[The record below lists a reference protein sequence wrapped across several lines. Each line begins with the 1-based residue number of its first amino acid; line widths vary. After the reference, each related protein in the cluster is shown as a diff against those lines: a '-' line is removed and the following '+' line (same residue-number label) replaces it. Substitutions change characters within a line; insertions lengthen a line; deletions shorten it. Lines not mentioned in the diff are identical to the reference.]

1 MIDVNLWSILVTP
14 FAEYAFMRTALVACM
29 ALAVASGPLGTLL
42 LLRRMGLVG
51 NVLSHAVM
59 PGAAIGFALAGSALA
74 VLSIGGLLTGIAV
87 VLLMMLGTR
96 FGEQREDASLAAFYF
111 ASIGVGVLVVA
122 LRGTN
127 VDLMHV
133 LLGTVLAID
142 ISALVLI
149 VAIASVVVAVL
160 AFIFR
165 PIAIQ
170 SFDPAFLRTMG
181 GGDSAYRAIFLV
193 LVVLDLVA
201 GFQALGTLLAGVPL
215 LLPAAAA
222 RCWARRIGPL
232 VGLSIGFGVAAGYA
246 GLLASYHLNVP
257 SGPAIA
263 CAAAIIYAASTLVPA
278 SRILMAALKSTRPI
292 LKGGE

>member
-1 MIDVNLWSILVTP
+1 MSLWSILVTP
-14 FAEYAFMRTALVACM
+14 FAEYGFMRSALVACM

-87 VLLMMLGTR
+87 VLLMMLGTW

-111 ASIGVGVLVVA
+111 ASIGVGILVVS

-142 ISALVLI
+142 VPALVLI
-149 VAIASVVVAVL
+149 VVIGSVIVALL
-160 AFIFR
+160 ALVFR
-165 PIAIQ
+165 PLALQ

-181 GGDSAYRAIFLV
+181 GSDSAYRGIFLV

-201 GFQALGTLLAGVPL
+201 GFQAFGTLLAGVPL

-222 RCWARRIGPL
+222 RCCAQRIGPL
-232 VGLSIGFGVAAGYA
+232 IGLSIGFGMAAGYA

-263 CAAAIIYAASTLVPA
+263 CAAAIIYAASALVPA
-278 SRILMAALKSTRPI
+278 SRVAMTAFKKTRPI
-292 LKGGE
+292 

>member
-1 MIDVNLWSILVTP
+1 MSLWSIFITP
-14 FAEYAFMRTALVACM
+14 FAEYAFMRTALVACI

-74 VLSIGGLLTGIAV
+74 VLSIGGLITGIAV
-87 VLLMMLGTR
+87 VLLMMVGTR
-96 FGEQREDASLAAFYF
+96 FGEQREDASLAAFYV
-111 ASIGVGVLVVA
+111 ASIGVGILVVS

-142 ISALVLI
+142 LPALVLI
-149 VAIASVVVAVL
+149 VAIASVVVASL
-160 AFIFR
+160 ALIFR
-165 PIAIQ
+165 PLAIQ
-170 SFDPAFLRTMG
+170 SFDPAFLRATG
-181 GGDSAYRAIFLV
+181 SGDSAFRATFLI
-193 LVVLDLVA
+193 LVVMDLVA

-215 LLPAAAA
+215 LLPPAAA
-222 RCWARRIGPL
+222 RWWARGIGPL
-232 VGLSIGFGVAAGYA
+232 IGLSIGFGVLAGYA

-263 CAAAIIYAASTLVPA
+263 CAAAFIYAASTLAPA
-278 SRILMAALKSTRPI
+278 SRSLMTALKPTRPI
-292 LKGGE
+292 

>member
-1 MIDVNLWSILVTP
+1 
-14 FAEYAFMRTALVACM
+14 MRSALVACM

-59 PGAAIGFALAGSALA
+59 PGAAVGFALAGSALA
-74 VLSIGGLLTGIAV
+74 VLSAGGLVTGIAV
-87 VLLMMLGTR
+87 VLFMILGTR
-96 FGEQREDASLAAFYF
+96 FGAQREDASLAAFYF
-111 ASIGVGVLVVA
+111 TSIGVGVLIVSM
-122 LRGTN
+122 RGTN
-127 VDLMHV
+127 LDLMHV

-142 ISALVLI
+142 VAALVLI
-149 VAIASVVVAVL
+149 VGIASVVLAVL
-160 AFIFR
+160 ALIFR
-165 PIAIQ
+165 PLAIQ

-181 GGDSAYRAIFLV
+181 ASDSAYRAMFLV

-201 GFQALGTLLAGVPL
+201 GFQAFGTLLAGVPL

-222 RCWARRIGPL
+222 RCWAQRIGPL
-232 VGLSIGFGVAAGYA
+232 VGLSIGFGVASGYA

-263 CAAAIIYAASTLVPA
+263 CAAAFIYAVSAFMPAIRMLATTLNA
-278 SRILMAALKSTRPI
+278 SRPT
-292 LKGGE
+292 

>member
-1 MIDVNLWSILVTP
+1 MSLWSTLVAP
-14 FAEYAFMRTALVACM
+14 FSEYAFMRSALVACM

-51 NVLSHAVM
+51 DVLSHAVM

-74 VLSIGGLLTGIAV
+74 VLSTGGLLTGIAV
-87 VLLMMLGTR
+87 VLLMILGTR
-96 FGEQREDASLAAFYF
+96 FGAQREDASLAAFYF
-111 ASIGVGVLVVA
+111 ASIGVGVLVVS

-127 VDLMHV
+127 LDLMHV

-142 ISALVLI
+142 VPALVLI

-160 AFIFR
+160 ALLFR
-165 PIAIQ
+165 PLAIQ

-181 GGDSAYRAIFLV
+181 GSDTLYRAVFLV

-201 GFQALGTLLAGVPL
+201 GFQAFGTLLAGVPL

-222 RCWARRIGPL
+222 RCWAQRVGPL
-232 VGLSIGFGVAAGYA
+232 VGLSIGFGMVAGYG
-246 GLLASYHLNVP
+246 GLLVSYHLNVP

-263 CAAAIIYAASTLVPA
+263 CAAALIYAVSALVPV
-278 SRILMAALKSTRPI
+278 SRMLVTALNAVRPT
-292 LKGGE
+292 

>member
-1 MIDVNLWSILVTP
+1 MSLWSTFVAP
-14 FAEYAFMRTALVACM
+14 FSEYAFMRSALVACM

-51 NVLSHAVM
+51 DVLSHAVM
-59 PGAAIGFALAGSALA
+59 PGAAVGFALAGSALA

-87 VLLMMLGTR
+87 VLLMILGTR
-96 FGEQREDASLAAFYF
+96 FGAQREDASLAAFYF
-111 ASIGVGVLVVA
+111 ASIGVGVLIVS

-127 VDLMHV
+127 LDLMHV

-142 ISALVLI
+142 VPALFLI
-149 VAIASVVVAVL
+149 VTIASVVVAVL
-160 AFIFR
+160 ALIFR
-165 PIAIQ
+165 PLAIQ

-181 GGDSAYRAIFLV
+181 GSDSTYRAIFLV

-201 GFQALGTLLAGVPL
+201 GFQAFGTLLAGVPL

-222 RCWARRIGPL
+222 RCWAQRIGPL
-232 VGLSIGFGVAAGYA
+232 VGLSIGFGIVAGYA
-246 GLLASYHLNVP
+246 GLLVSYHLNVP

-263 CAAAIIYAASTLVPA
+263 CAAALIYAVSALVPA
-278 SRILMAALKSTRPI
+278 SRMLLTAFNAAKPT
-292 LKGGE
+292 

>member
-1 MIDVNLWSILVTP
+1 MNLWSILIAP
-14 FAEYAFMRTALVACM
+14 FSEYAFMRSALVACL

-51 NVLSHAVM
+51 DVLSHAVM
-59 PGAAIGFALAGSALA
+59 PGAAVAFAFAGSALA
-74 VLSIGGLLTGIAV
+74 VLSVGGLVTGIAV
-87 VLLMMLGTR
+87 VALMILGTR
-96 FGEQREDASLAAFYF
+96 FSAQREDASLVAFYF
-111 ASIGVGVLVVA
+111 ASIGLGVLIVS

-127 VDLMHV
+127 LDLMHV

-142 ISALVLI
+142 LPALILV
-149 VAIASVVVAVL
+149 VAIASIVVAVL
-160 AFIFR
+160 ALIFR
-165 PIAIQ
+165 PIAVQ

-181 GGDSAYRAIFLV
+181 GGDSAWRATFLV

-201 GFQALGTLLAGVPL
+201 GFQAFGTLLAGVPL

-222 RCWARRIGPL
+222 RCWAQRIAPL
-232 VGLSIGFGVAAGYA
+232 VGLSIGFGMVSGYA

-263 CAAAIIYAASTLVPA
+263 CAAAVIYAVSALAPA
-278 SRILMAALKSTRPI
+278 GRMVVNATKPT
-292 LKGGE
+292 

>member
-1 MIDVNLWSILVTP
+1 MSLWSILVTP
-14 FAEYAFMRTALVACM
+14 FSEYAFMRSALVACM

-51 NVLSHAVM
+51 GILSHAVM
-59 PGAAIGFALAGSALA
+59 PGAAVGFALAGSALA
-74 VLSIGGLLTGIAV
+74 VLSTGGLVTGIAV
-87 VLLMMLGTR
+87 VLLMTLGTR
-96 FGEQREDASLAAFYF
+96 FGMQREDASLAAFYF
-111 ASIGVGVLVVA
+111 ASIGLGILIVS

-127 VDLMHV
+127 LDLMHV

-142 ISALVLI
+142 VPALVLI

-160 AFIFR
+160 ALVFR
-165 PIAIQ
+165 PLAIQ

-181 GGDSAYRAIFLV
+181 GSDSAWRAIFLV

-201 GFQALGTLLAGVPL
+201 GFQAFGTLLAGVPL

-222 RCWARRIGPL
+222 RCWAQRIGPL
-232 VGLSIGFGVAAGYA
+232 VGLSIGFGIAAGYA
-246 GLLASYHLNVP
+246 GLLVSYHLNVP

-263 CAAAIIYAASTLVPA
+263 CAAALIYAISALMPAGRMLVTTLNATKP
-278 SRILMAALKSTRPI
+278 T
-292 LKGGE
+292 

>member
-1 MIDVNLWSILVTP
+1 MSLWSVLVAP
-14 FAEYAFMRTALVACM
+14 FSEYAFMRSALVACL

-51 NVLSHAVM
+51 NVLSFAVM

-74 VLSIGGLLTGIAV
+74 ALSLGGLVTGIAV
-87 VLLMMLGTR
+87 VFLMTLGTR
-96 FGEQREDASLAAFYF
+96 FGAQREDASLAAFYF
-111 ASIGVGVLVVA
+111 ASIGVGVLIVS

-127 VDLMHV
+127 LDLMHV

-142 ISALVLI
+142 VPALVLI

-160 AFIFR
+160 ALVFR
-165 PIAIQ
+165 PLAIQ

-181 GGDSAYRAIFLV
+181 GSDSAYRIAFLV

-201 GFQALGTLLAGVPL
+201 GFQAFGTLLAGVPL
-215 LLPAAAA
+215 VLPAAAA
-222 RCWARRIGPL
+222 RCWAQRIGPL

-263 CAAAIIYAASTLVPA
+263 CAAALVYAVSALVPA
-278 SRILMAALKSTRPI
+278 SRRLATALSATKPT
-292 LKGGE
+292 

>member
-1 MIDVNLWSILVTP
+1 MSLWSALVAP
-14 FAEYAFMRTALVACM
+14 FSEYAFMRSALVACL

-51 NVLSHAVM
+51 DVLSHAVM

-74 VLSIGGLLTGIAV
+74 VLSTGGLLTGIAV
-87 VLLMMLGTR
+87 VLLMVLGTR
-96 FGEQREDASLAAFYF
+96 FGAQREDASLAAFYF
-111 ASIGVGVLVVA
+111 ASIGVGVLIVS

-127 VDLMHV
+127 LDLMHV

-142 ISALVLI
+142 VPALVLI

-160 AFIFR
+160 ALIFR
-165 PIAIQ
+165 PLAIQ

-181 GGDSAYRAIFLV
+181 GSDSAYRTIFLV

-201 GFQALGTLLAGVPL
+201 GFQAFGTLLAGVPL

-222 RCWARRIGPL
+222 RCWAQRIGPL
-232 VGLSIGFGVAAGYA
+232 AGLSICFGMSAGYA
-246 GLLASYHLNVP
+246 GLLASYHLDVP

-263 CAAAIIYAASTLVPA
+263 CAAALVYAVSALASA
-278 SRILMAALKSTRPI
+278 SRMLATALNATRPT
-292 LKGGE
+292 

>member
-1 MIDVNLWSILVTP
+1 MSLWSVLVAP
-14 FAEYAFMRTALVACM
+14 FSEYAFMRSALVACM

-51 NVLSHAVM
+51 DVLSHAVM
-59 PGAAIGFALAGSALA
+59 PGAAVGFAFAGSALA
-74 VLSIGGLLTGIAV
+74 ALSVGGLFTGIAV

-96 FGEQREDASLAAFYF
+96 FGAQREDASLAAFYF
-111 ASIGVGVLVVA
+111 ASIGVGVLIVS

-127 VDLMHV
+127 LDLMHV

-142 ISALVLI
+142 VPALVLI

-160 AFIFR
+160 ALIFR
-165 PIAIQ
+165 PLAIQ
-170 SFDPAFLRTMG
+170 SFDPAFLRTRG
-181 GGDSAYRAIFLV
+181 GSDSAYRAIFLV

-201 GFQALGTLLAGVPL
+201 GFQAFGTLLAGVPL
-215 LLPAAAA
+215 VLPAAAA
-222 RCWARRIGPL
+222 RCWAQRIGPL
-232 VGLSIGFGVAAGYA
+232 VGLSIGFGMGAGYA

-263 CAAAIIYAASTLVPA
+263 CAAALVYAVSALASAGRVLVT
-278 SRILMAALKSTRPI
+278 ALNATRPT
-292 LKGGE
+292 

>member
-1 MIDVNLWSILVTP
+1 MNLWSILIAP
-14 FAEYAFMRTALVACM
+14 FAEYAFMRSALVACL

-51 NVLSHAVM
+51 DVLSHAVM
-59 PGAAIGFALAGSALA
+59 PGAAVAFAFAGSALA
-74 VLSIGGLLTGIAV
+74 VLSIGGLVTGIAV
-87 VLLMMLGTR
+87 VMLMILGTR
-96 FGEQREDASLAAFYF
+96 FSAQREDASLAAFYF
-111 ASIGVGVLVVA
+111 ASIGVGVLIVS

-127 VDLMHV
+127 LDLMHV

-142 ISALVLI
+142 LPALILI
-149 VAIASVVVAVL
+149 VAIASIVIAVL
-160 AFIFR
+160 ALIFR
-165 PIAIQ
+165 PIAVQ

-181 GGDSAYRAIFLV
+181 GGDSAYRATFLV

-201 GFQALGTLLAGVPL
+201 GFQAFGTLLAGVPL

-222 RCWARRIGPL
+222 RCWAQRIGPL
-232 VGLSIGFGVAAGYA
+232 VGLSIGFGMASGYA

-263 CAAAIIYAASTLVPA
+263 CAAALVYAVSALVPA
-278 SRILMAALKSTRPI
+278 RRLLATTFNATKPT
-292 LKGGE
+292 

>member
-1 MIDVNLWSILVTP
+1 MSLWSILVAP
-14 FAEYAFMRTALVACM
+14 FSEYAFMRSALVACV

-51 NVLSHAVM
+51 DVLSHAVM
-59 PGAAIGFALAGSALA
+59 PGAAVGFALAGSALA
-74 VLSIGGLLTGIAV
+74 VLSTGGLVTGIAV
-87 VLLMMLGTR
+87 VLLMILGTR
-96 FGEQREDASLAAFYF
+96 FGAQREDASLAAFYF
-111 ASIGVGVLVVA
+111 ASIGVGVLIVS

-127 VDLMHV
+127 LDLMHV

-142 ISALVLI
+142 VPALVLI

-160 AFIFR
+160 ALIFR
-165 PIAIQ
+165 PLAIQ

-181 GGDSAYRAIFLV
+181 GSDSAYRAIFLV
-193 LVVLDLVA
+193 IVVLDLVA
-201 GFQALGTLLAGVPL
+201 GFQAFGTLLAGVPL

-232 VGLSIGFGVAAGYA
+232 AGLSIGLGMAAGYA
-246 GLLASYHLNVP
+246 GLLVSYHLNVP

-263 CAAAIIYAASTLVPA
+263 CASALIYAVSALVSA
-278 SRILMAALKSTRPI
+278 SRMLATALNPSGPS
-292 LKGGE
+292 

>member
-1 MIDVNLWSILVTP
+1 MSLWSILIAP
-14 FAEYAFMRTALVACM
+14 FAEYAFMRSALVACT

-51 NVLSHAVM
+51 DMLSHAVM

-74 VLSIGGLLTGIAV
+74 VLSIGGLISGIAV
-87 VLLMMLGTR
+87 ILLMILGTR
-96 FGEQREDASLAAFYF
+96 FGAQHEDASLAAFYF
-111 ASIGVGVLVVA
+111 ASIGVGVLIVS

-127 VDLMHV
+127 LDLMHV
-133 LLGTVLAID
+133 LLGSVLAID
-142 ISALVLI
+142 VPALVLI
-149 VAIASVVVAVL
+149 VAIASVVIAAMAL
-160 AFIFR
+160 LFR
-165 PIAIQ
+165 PFAIQ
-170 SFDPAFLRTMG
+170 SFDPVFLRSMSG
-181 GGDSAYRAIFLV
+181 NDSTYRTVFLV

-222 RCWARRIGPL
+222 RCWAQRIGPL
-232 VGLSIGFGVAAGYA
+232 IGLSIGFGIAAGYA

-263 CAAAIIYAASTLVPA
+263 CCAALLYAVSVVAPA
-278 SRILMAALKSTRPI
+278 SRTLMTARNATRPT
-292 LKGGE
+292 